1 MAFKLTVHIFGVHK
15 AYEPYCNFMCIIS
28 CADSRYKS
36 WQAYEILT
44 DLPMELFMKATG
56 IMGRKMGMVFSLIQ
70 MVHSMMV

>member
-1 MAFKLTVHIFGVHK
+1 MAFKLTVHIFSVHK

-28 CADSRYKS
+28 CA
-36 WQAYEILT
+36 EILT